1 MRLLL
6 SSDALPDAPL
16 DVLGQACRR
25 RALAGLELSV
35 GAGQTH
41 GLDERV
47 CPLHQRNGSACV
59 PEDAASVAWLRLPPS
74 TSLVMLMIWAGA
86 AHQMGAGLLLPE
98 PVPDPPTAVRLALVH
113 GSDPAEAR
121 AAAGWAR
128 RHGAGTCWD
137 VAPGT
142 LEAGRVERVLAE
154 TLPTLAHMRLPGSG
168 PEADGPGSSG
178 TGALLGRL
186 ALGGYAGTIALVPSP
201 GADLGQWSR
210 WLLDRR
216 GWGCGTAA
224 EKQARRAA
232 RMTTEPRDSGAA

>member
-1 MRLLL
+1 RVHARRPGGLDVPGARPRAVARRDHEGEGMRLLL

-113 GSDPAEAR
+113 G
-121 AAAGWAR
+121 
-128 RHGAGTCWD
+128 
-137 VAPGT
+137 
-142 LEAGRVERVLAE
+142 
-154 TLPTLAHMRLPGSG
+154 
-168 PEADGPGSSG
+168 
-178 TGALLGRL
+178 
-186 ALGGYAGTIALVPSP
+186 
-201 GADLGQWSR
+201 
-210 WLLDRR
+210 
-216 GWGCGTAA
+216 
-224 EKQARRAA
+224 
-232 RMTTEPRDSGAA
+232 